1 MGYASRKRH
10 RMTRVLDFC
19 GDKGPKR
26 FELIRLAV
34 LSAGDGKGERT
45 REVIRK
51 EARLLDALDTVSRA
65 VPGPD
70 PDARQLDILLDAL
83 TITLKQDD
91 FELLSQYVDKCP
103 WVPRV
108 SRDAVDVFDWLSA
121 SEKVDG

>member
-1 MGYASRKRH
+1 
-10 RMTRVLDFC
+10 MTRVLDFC

-45 REVIRK
+45 REIIRK
-51 EARLLDALDTVSRA
+51 EARLLDALDTVSRP
-65 VPGPD
+65 VKSETD

-121 SEKVDG
+121 SEKVDA